1 MARKNA
7 NISLSSYDDIFTT
20 EESRTDKKLEK
31 VQNIPLS
38 ELHPFKNHP
47 FRVVDDESMLR
58 TVESVAQYGVLAP
71 AIARPREEGGYELV
85 SGHRRHHASELAGL
99 ETMPVIVRN
108 LDDDAAVILM
118 VDSNLQR
125 ESILPSERAFAYKMK
140 YEAIKRQGQRTDLTL
155 GQLVPKFA
163 RSMEEIAEGTGESYK
178 QVQRFIRLTELIPEL
193 LTMVDEK
200 KISFNPAVELSF
212 LKPEEQ
218 RDFLE
223 VMDMEQNIPSL
234 SQAQRIKKLSQD
246 GNCTIETMQEIMAE
260 VKKSELDKVTLK
272 NDVLKKYFPKSY
284 TPKQMQD
291 TIIKLLEAWQKK
303 RQHQM
308 ER

>member
-7 NISLSSYDDIFTT
+7 NISLTSYDDIFST
-20 EESRTDKKLEK
+20 EETRTDKKLEK

-125 ESILPSERAFAYKMK
+125 ETILPSERAFAYKMK
-140 YEAIKRQGQRTDLTL
+140 LEAMNHQGQRSDLTSTQVVSKLRTNEEL
-155 GQLVPKFA
+155 GN
-163 RSMEEIAEGTGESYK
+163 SMGVSRETIR
-178 QVQRFIRLTELIPEL
+178 RFIRLTELIPEL

-223 VMDMEQNIPSL
+223 AMDMEQNVPSL